1 VDIASDH
8 LRRQHIYM
16 PRSSAVSPAPSSA
29 PVSPAPASCPP
40 ASSPAPA
47 ALKSPLPASSSTTVP
62 HHGPLHIA
70 FRHATHPAPEAARA
84 SAIPDRV
91 VAAPDKD
98 ADLAPQLAPAIHRIA
113 IKCGGKILF
122 LNPAEIHAA
131 HAQGNYVLLQ
141 QSRGSHLL
149 REQIS
154 VVAEKLARYGF
165 IRIHRSVLVN
175 VAYVETIEPLFTGE
189 YLLRMRGGREYN
201 VTRTFKKNL
210 QLLAESWIGTGIGP
224 GFGND
229 SFVA

>member
-1 VDIASDH
+1 
-8 LRRQHIYM
+8 M
-16 PRSSAVSPAPSSA
+16 PRSSAVTSRAPSS
-29 PVSPAPASCPP
+29 VP
-40 ASSPAPA
+40 ASSAPTSA
-47 ALKSPLPASSSTTVP
+47 APKSPLPAISSTTVP
-62 HHGPLHIA
+62 QHGPLHIA

-84 SAIPDRV
+84 AAAPDRVAAAPDRVGAIPDRV
-91 VAAPDKD
+91 AANPDKD
-98 ADLAPQLAPAIHRIA
+98 ADIAPPLTPQIHRIA

-175 VAYVETIEPLFTGE
+175 VAHVETIEPLFTGE

-210 QLLAESWIGTGIGP
+210 QRLAESWIGTGIGP
-224 GFGND
+224 GFGPGSGPDSGND

>member
-1 VDIASDH
+1 MA
-8 LRRQHIYM
+8 
-16 PRSSAVSPAPSSA
+16 RSSAVSPAPSSA
-29 PVSPAPASCPP
+29 PVSPAPAPASCPP
-40 ASSPAPA
+40 ASCPAPA

-70 FRHATHPAPEAARA
+70 FRHATHPAPEAAR
-84 SAIPDRV
+84 SGAIPDRV
-91 VAAPDKD
+91 AAAPDKDAAAPDKD